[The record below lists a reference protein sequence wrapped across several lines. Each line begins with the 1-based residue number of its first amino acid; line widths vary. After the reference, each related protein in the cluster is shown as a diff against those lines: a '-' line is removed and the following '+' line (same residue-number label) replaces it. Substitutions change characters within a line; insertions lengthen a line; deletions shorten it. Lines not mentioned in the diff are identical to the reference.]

1 MLTIFSTREIAI
13 AVWIAIAL
21 ILCLLSSKIRKEL
34 LGVVKLACTPKLSIP
49 FIGMLAYAA
58 FFVFLLTFISFWKWK
73 YIKDISIWVIF
84 AGIPACYKA
93 IGDKID
99 EHYFR
104 NMFLANL
111 KFVALIDFIVST
123 FTFSFIA
130 ELIIIPSILFL
141 ALLDAVASTKSE
153 YVLVKKLT
161 SFLILSVGLAIIAFS
176 LKEAISSY
184 QMLGAIDLLVSF
196 CIPIIF
202 SALYIPVAYGFAVYA
217 KYEMLFIRMSF
228 KEPKDKNVK
237 RNHRLAVLRIC
248 KLSYKKIVR
257 FEQEYVKNM
266 YISME
271 QIEFDD
277 LIKKFEANFR

>member
-1 MLTIFSTREIAI
+1 MLTVFSTREIAT
-13 AVWIAIAL
+13 AVWIAIAF
-21 ILCLLSSKIRKEL
+21 ILCLFSPQIRKAL
-34 LGVVKLACTPKLSIP
+34 LGVVKIACTPKLSIP
-49 FIGMLAYAA
+49 FIGMLAYAT
-58 FFVFLLTFISFWKWK
+58 FFVFLLTFTSFWEWK

-84 AGIPACYKA
+84 AGVPACYKA

-99 EHYFR
+99 ERYFR
-104 NMFLANL
+104 NMFLVNL
-111 KFVALIDFIVST
+111 KFVALIYFIVST
-123 FTFSFIA
+123 FTFSLIA
-130 ELIIIPSILFL
+130 ELLIIPSIAFL
-141 ALLDAVASTKSE
+141 ALLDAVASTKPE

-161 SFLILSVGLAIIAFS
+161 SFLILSAGLAIIAFS

-184 QMLGAIDLLVSF
+184 QTLGAIDLLVSF

-228 KEPKDKNVK
+228 KEPKDKKVK
-237 RNHRLAVLRIC
+237 RNHRLAVLRVC

-277 LIKKFEANFR
+277 LIKKFKAKFR